1 MLGQVKNFAGLSQ
14 LHTELGFE
22 LGLSDSTCLF
32 QYSISSY
39 IRVLHI
45 NMGIQLYEGHCTL
58 ILVHAPIN

>member
-22 LGLSDSTCLF
+22 LGLFDSTCLF

-39 IRVLHI
+39 ILILHI
-45 NMGIQLYEGHCTL
+45 NMGIQLYKGHCTL
-58 ILVHAPIN
+58 ILVQAPIN